1 MKVRWFVFGVVAA
14 VACALPATVQAQT
27 FFDNFDSYAAGSGI
41 IGQGGWQ
48 GWAGNPG
55 ANAFVSN
62 AQSYSSPNSLG
73 VSGSADVVQ
82 TWGGITN
89 GMWYAKAWT
98 YVPST
103 ASGEMF
109 FILLNTYDGV
119 CASGGPC
126 NWSVQV
132 ALCRTGCSTTGVNP
146 GSVTNLGGSDV
157 PGGGSTSLL
166 TNQWVELIAE
176 INLDSNTYTVYYNG
190 TAFDTQQYYG
200 ATGQQAIQ
208 CMDLFSN
215 GSNESYMDN
224 VWLDTNIPVE
234 LQTFDIE

>member
-1 MKVRWFVFGVVAA
+1 MKVRWFVLGVVAA
-14 VACALPATVQAQT
+14 VAFALPAQAQT
-27 FFDNFDSYAAGSGI
+27 FFDDFDSYAAGSGI

-48 GWAGNPG
+48 GWAGG
-55 ANAFVSN
+55 TSSNAFVSST
-62 AQSYSSPNSLG
+62 QSYSSPNSLG
-73 VSGSADVVQ
+73 VSGGADVVQ

-89 GMWYAKAWT
+89 GLWYAKAWT

-103 ASGEMF
+103 QTGEMF
-109 FILLNTYDGV
+109 FILMNTYDGV

-132 ALCRTGCSTTGVNP
+132 AMCRTGCTTSGANP

-157 PGGGSTSLL
+157 PGGGSASLL
-166 TNQWVELIAE
+166 TDQWVELIAE
-176 INLDSNTYTVYYNG
+176 INLDANTYTVYYG
-190 TAFDTQQYYG
+190 GVPFDTQQYYG

-224 VWLDTNIPVE
+224 AWLDTNIPVE
-234 LQTFDIE
+234 LQSFDIE

>member
-14 VACALPATVQAQT
+14 VAFALPVQAQT

-62 AQSYSSPNSLG
+62 TQSYTSPNSLG

-89 GMWYAKAWT
+89 GLWYAKAWT

-103 ASGEMF
+103 ATGEMF
-109 FILLNTYDGV
+109 FIILNIYDGA
-119 CASGGPC
+119 CAGAGDC

-132 ALCRTGCSTTGVNP
+132 AMCRTGCTTTGVNP

-157 PGGGSTSLL
+157 PGVGSASLL

-176 INLDSNTYTVYYNG
+176 INLDANSYTVYYNG
-190 TAFDTQQYYG
+190 VPFDTQQYYG

-234 LQTFDIE
+234 LQSFDIE